1 MFTKEN
7 FEWVSINHILPN
19 TREQTAQ
26 QNNLSY
32 LFYSTKFYCFFAA
45 TQFKSSLCEDEHPP
59 ISQPGNQLLLHPF
72 VRTFDTS

>member
-32 LFYSTKFYCFFAA
+32 SSTVQSF
-45 TQFKSSLCEDEHPP
+45 TVSLLQHSLNHLLCEDEHPP